1 MFAAVK
7 LGAVVVAAKAP
18 NGCVLWTCCIFLQFL
33 GVAVTLY
40 MYLLLAYEF
49 EGRFGLEKKCIP
61 ILDVDNLHVQLPD
74 TNIYINYLEGCRLV
88 IYGYG
93 PVMNNFCSHKL

>member
-7 LGAVVVAAKAP
+7 LGAVVVAAKAL

-40 MYLLLAYEF
+40 MYWLLAYEF
-49 EGRFGLEKKCIP
+49 EGRFGLEKKYIP

-74 TNIYINYLEGCRLV
+74 INIYIYIFGVLPPGNLWVWSGDEQFL
-88 IYGYG
+88 
-93 PVMNNFCSHKL
+93 FT

>member
-7 LGAVVVAAKAP
+7 LGAVVVAAKAL

-40 MYLLLAYEF
+40 MYWLLAYEF
-49 EGRFGLEKKCIP
+49 EGRFGLEKKNIP

-74 TNIYINYLEGCRLV
+74 INIYIYLECCRLV

>member
-49 EGRFGLEKKCIP
+49 EGRFGLEKNTSRFSMSTIYMFNYQT
-61 ILDVDNLHVQLPD
+61 L
-74 TNIYINYLEGCRLV
+74 IYINYLEGCRLV

>member
-61 ILDVDNLHVQLPD
+61 ILDVDKKMHPD
-74 TNIYINYLEGCRLV
+74 SRCRQ
-88 IYGYG
+88 
-93 PVMNNFCSHKL
+93 FTCSTTRH